1 MPSGL
6 NKGGVTDL
14 DDKLDFLSRQI
25 AKVDRNVKC
34 LALTDGA
41 NLALTTMLDSS
52 YLGDFDKLRRATM
65 PQRADSKILVK
76 TNGSLQ
82 THIVPVDRAGYQLVL
97 VNNIHEV
104 HVYKDYYG
112 ALPDEAAEEDFS
124 AYMGNLKM
132 ITRLEIPHLSSA
144 VIASDQL
151 VCGCN
156 LKNYQLQMFDCTTF
170 ELVGKS
176 TTLSEA
182 VTCIC
187 VGEPGLMMVGLQ
199 NSKVAVCKVGRTSIE
214 VVNTFNLAHK
224 IKTIKSIARTMRNDY
239 VLGTQAGV
247 CFGRYNPLE
256 K

>member
-1 MPSGL
+1 M
-6 NKGGVTDL
+6 
-14 DDKLDFLSRQI
+14 
-25 AKVDRNVKC
+25 
-34 LALTDGA
+34 
-41 NLALTTMLDSS
+41 
-52 YLGDFDKLRRATM
+52 
-65 PQRADSKILVK
+65 
-76 TNGSLQ
+76 
-82 THIVPVDRAGYQLVL
+82 
-97 VNNIHEV
+97 
-104 HVYKDYYG
+104 
-112 ALPDEAAEEDFS
+112 
-124 AYMGNLKM
+124 KM